1 MPDPAPNSPLQWLRF
16 DISTEKRMPMLFQRL
31 LASLAFTA
39 VLALGMLAPALAKT
53 AAPAAAAAKE
63 PTIQQIYQAASN
75 GKMADA
81 DAMIAKV
88 LKNHPKS
95 AKAHYVHAELLAMKG
110 ELDDARD
117 ELALARELSPGLKFA
132 KAESLAKLERKLEKP
147 VETKPEPP
155 PPPAPAPAAA
165 LASGMTDTDSSSG
178 PIPWGPIGIV
188 ALFIVA
194 YLVFQQ
200 RRRATTFEAPAA
212 GGHGRFS
219 RPTSDSS
226 MGYGR
231 TDDSRDYGSAP
242 PAPSQGPGIGG
253 ALAAGAAAGVG
264 AVVAGELLRHIM
276 NDRSDER
283 RGNTINIF
291 NTHRSHDSGNDRM
304 GSSLWPTSDPEP
316 DRQVDRS
323 FVDNDFG
330 ISDTSSWDDSSSSS
344 SDSGSSDS
352 SSSDW

>member
-1 MPDPAPNSPLQWLRF
+1 
-16 DISTEKRMPMLFQRL
+16 MPMLFQRL
-31 LASLAFTA
+31 LASLAFTVA
-39 VLALGMLAPALAKT
+39 LAFGMLAPALAKT
-53 AAPAAAAAKE
+53 ATPAAAAAKE
-63 PTIQQIYQAASN
+63 PTIQQIYEAASN

-95 AKAHYVHAELLAMKG
+95 AKARYVHAELLAMKG

-117 ELALARELSPGLKFA
+117 ELALAKELSPGLKFA
-132 KAESLAKLERKLEKP
+132 KAESVAKLERKLEKP

-155 PPPAPAPAAA
+155 PVPSPAAA
-165 LASGMTDTDSSSG
+165 LASGKTDTGSSSG

-188 ALFIVA
+188 ALFVVA
-194 YLVFQQ
+194 YVVFQQ
-200 RRRATTFEAPAA
+200 RRRATTFEAPVPA
-212 GGHGRFS
+212 GSGTRFS

-231 TDDSRDYGSAP
+231 TDDYRDYGSAP

-264 AVVAGELLRHIM
+264 AVVAGELLRHMM
-276 NDRSDER
+276 NDRSDEH
-283 RGNTINIF
+283 RGSTVNIF
-291 NTHRSHDSGNDRM
+291 NTHRGHDSGNDRM

-316 DRQVDRS
+316 ERQVDRS

-344 SDSGSSDS
+344 SSDSGSSDS
-352 SSSDW
+352 SSSSSSSDW

>member
-1 MPDPAPNSPLQWLRF
+1 
-16 DISTEKRMPMLFQRL
+16 MPMLFQRL
-31 LASLAFTA
+31 LASLAFTVA
-39 VLALGMLAPALAKT
+39 LAFGMLAPALAKT
-53 AAPAAAAAKE
+53 ATPAAAAAKE
-63 PTIQQIYQAASN
+63 PTIQQIYEAASS

-95 AKAHYVHAELLAMKG
+95 AKARYVHAELLAMKG

-117 ELALARELSPGLKFA
+117 ELALAKELSPGLKFA
-132 KAESLAKLERKLEKP
+132 KAESVAKLERKLEKP

-155 PPPAPAPAAA
+155 PVPSPAAA
-165 LASGMTDTDSSSG
+165 LASGKTDTGSSSG

-188 ALFIVA
+188 ALFVVA
-194 YLVFQQ
+194 YVVFQQ
-200 RRRATTFEAPAA
+200 RRRATTFEAPVPA
-212 GGHGRFS
+212 GSGTRFS

-231 TDDSRDYGSAP
+231 TDDYRDYGSAP

-264 AVVAGELLRHIM
+264 AVVAGELLRHMM
-276 NDRSDER
+276 NDRSDEH
-283 RGNTINIF
+283 RGSTVNIF

-316 DRQVDRS
+316 ERQVDRS

-352 SSSDW
+352 SSGSDW

>member
-1 MPDPAPNSPLQWLRF
+1 MP
-16 DISTEKRMPMLFQRL
+16 ILFQRL
-31 LASLAFTA
+31 LAALTLAFA
-39 VLALGMLAPALAKT
+39 MVLVFGMPSPALAKT
-53 AAPAAAAAKE
+53 TAAPAAAAKE
-63 PTIQQIYQAASN
+63 PTIQQIYEAASN
-75 GKMADA
+75 GRMADA

-95 AKAHYVHAELLAMKG
+95 AKAHYVHAELLAMQG

-117 ELALARELSPGLKFA
+117 ELALAKELSPGLKFA
-132 KAESLAKLERKLEKP
+132 KAESVAKLERKLEKP

-155 PPPAPAPAAA
+155 PAPSPAAA
-165 LASGMTDTDSSSG
+165 LASGKTDTGSSSG

-188 ALFIVA
+188 ALFVVA
-194 YLVFQQ
+194 YVVFQQ
-200 RRRATTFEAPAA
+200 RRRATTFEAPAPA
-212 GGHGRFS
+212 GSGTRLS

-231 TDDSRDYGSAP
+231 TDDYRDYGSAP

-264 AVVAGELLRHIM
+264 AVVAGELLRHM
-276 NDRSDER
+276 LNDRSDDH
-283 RGNTINIF
+283 RGNTTNIF
-291 NTHRSHDSGNDRM
+291 NSHRHHDSGNDRM
-304 GSSLWPTSDPEP
+304 GSSLWPSSDPEP
-316 DRQVDRS
+316 ERQVDRS
-323 FVDNDFG
+323 FVDNNFG

-352 SSSDW
+352 SSSSDW